1 VLFRS
6 SVAARVVRVA
16 SKGTKQAGRDVVIFE
31 AILDV
36 IDPDDRVRPGMT
48 ANVEIEVA
56 KRENAVTVP
65 VEAVIHRMRKELDD
79 NLLKTYDATQANLE
93 LSDRARQAQYIKVVY
108 VKDGDTARV
117 RIIQPGIADSRRVEI
132 LSGVTPDDDVIIG
145 PYRSLDQLKDG
156 KKVSLMEEDTTKEG
170 ALADADENE
179 KNKDE
184 DKSEDDSDDSKD
196 DDDSSDAT
204 ARKDP

>member
-1 VLFRS
+1 VCS
-6 SVAARVVRVA
+6 SDLA